1 LQLKSFFLVD
11 RVSIG
16 SLEHIIPIV
25 IAIVVSI
32 FLINYSKRQ
41 FSLKQKQ
48 TLLHATGVCVSLTI
62 IIFHLY
68 HIIIGAYNFK
78 TDLPLFLCSFMAL
91 IIPIFTYYRKYWM
104 YEILLFWIIAGT
116 SQAVITPDIPE
127 GFPSLNYFRYWIIHL
142 GLLFVIFYATFV
154 FGMRPVL
161 KSIFKSVV
169 ALMLY
174 MVLMIFANYML
185 DANYSYLN
193 YKPESAS
200 VLDYLGEWPWYL
212 IQGTFLIIPYF
223 LIIYAFIK
231 GNKSRKIT

>member
-1 LQLKSFFLVD
+1 LQLKSIFFID

-16 SLEHIIPIV
+16 SLEQLIPIV
-25 IAIVVSI
+25 VAILVSI

-41 FSLKQKQ
+41 FSSKQKHA
-48 TLLHATGVCVSLTI
+48 LLHAVGVCVSLI
-62 IIFHLY
+62 IIVFHLY
-68 HIIIGAYNFK
+68 YIIIEAYNFK

-104 YEILLFWIIAGT
+104 YEILLFWIVAGT

-127 GFPSLNYFRYWIIHL
+127 GFPSFNYFRYWVIHL
-142 GLLFVIFYATFV
+142 GLLFIIFYATFV
-154 FGMRPVL
+154 LGMRPKLQSVF
-161 KSIFKSVV
+161 KSIA

-174 MVLMIFANYML
+174 MAVMMCLNYLL

-200 VLDYLGEWPWYL
+200 VLDYLSDWPWYL
-212 IQGTFLIIPYF
+212 LQVGAILIPYF
-223 LIIYAFIK
+223 LLIYVLFK
-231 GNKSRKIT
+231 KR